1 MPATVYAHELDPR
14 QKLLE
19 AVGDVAGVEIFHTQ
33 VLVATYI
40 APEKTKGGIIR
51 PQQNVDEDRYQG
63 KVGLILKTA
72 PEAFNSDDKW
82 TWPEDIGVGDWV
94 FFRISDTLALTLNGQ
109 PCRIIEDVDVKGR
122 INHPDTVW

>member
-1 MPATVYAHELDPR
+1 MPATLYTHELDPR

-19 AVGDVAGVEIFHTQ
+19 AVGDVSGVEIFHTQ

-51 PQQNVDEDRYQG
+51 PQQNVDEDRFQG

-72 PEAFNSDDKW
+72 PGAFTSDDKW
-82 TWPEDIGVGDWV
+82 TWPEDIGQGDWV
-94 FFRISDTLALTLNGQ
+94 FFRISDTLAL
-109 PCRIIEDVDVKGR
+109 
-122 INHPDTVW
+122 